1 VVCASRLFFCDEAI
15 FLVPGVILLARVLR
29 LSLKECGK
37 FRARF
42 KFVGEAIMI
51 IKSFSITI
59 FITLII
65 ILTASVSFA
74 QQPETPTNTESQT
87 EAPLPDNAMP
97 VRVGIALPKANF
109 FEEGVTSAQ
118 MAASIRAIIG
128 ARFKG
133 SGVEIIV
140 IEARLPQAIINEAAE
155 KSCFYVLQTT
165 VLRKRS
171 GAKLNSMSPVTSL
184 SANAPTVLYTAADL
198 ASTTKSKDEFTFEY
212 SLISTDG
219 NAVKAKNSFTTK
231 AKTDGEDILSPV
243 IEKMMQ
249 AVLAAAK

>member
-1 VVCASRLFFCDEAI
+1 
-15 FLVPGVILLARVLR
+15 VILLARVLR

-59 FITLII
+59 FIALII

-74 QQPETPTNTESQT
+74 QQSETPTTNTEPQT
-87 EAPLPDNAMP
+87 EAPLPDNAMA

-118 MAASIRAIIG
+118 MAASIRGIIG

-140 IEARLPQAIINEAAE
+140 LEARLPQAIINEAAE

-231 AKTDGEDILSPV
+231 AKTDGEDILSPA